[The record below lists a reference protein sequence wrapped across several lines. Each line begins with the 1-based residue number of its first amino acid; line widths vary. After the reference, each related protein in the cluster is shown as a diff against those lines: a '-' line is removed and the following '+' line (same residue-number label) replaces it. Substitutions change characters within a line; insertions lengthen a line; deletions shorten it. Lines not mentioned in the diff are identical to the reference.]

1 MKRAKRKALL
11 KLLRTRPINIGNFYS
26 VAITPEIAAKLGVRE
41 WMNVWANHLP
51 RQTGKP
57 GLQRDFINDELRKAL
72 KAIDKDAEFNFYWPP
87 GVALHDLCDIP
98 PDLTITFAKCS
109 DLSEAARKVTRK
121 WLEDNISSTHPRL
134 RDKNPLVLGSPDG
147 LLGEHSHRR
156 QAVSVRQFNSGDCAI
171 KDSVLDWKH
180 PLMDQTLRLSAPK
193 NMEEMNSSAEYAA
206 RKAFLQRGGVP
217 KPEVEPET
225 MANFVARVK
234 RTLKYIRP
242 SSHQPAPA
250 VDSTML
256 SDFFDKERMAL
267 IQEAVKEF
275 GLAKSLEYRSMP
287 PKPEDYASYNVLPA
301 INELE
306 KDKDD

>member
-41 WMNVWANHLP
+41 WMNEWANHLP
-51 RQTGKP
+51 RQSGKS
-57 GLQRDFINDELRKAL
+57 GIQRDFINAELRKAL

-87 GVALHDLCDIP
+87 GIAQHDLCDIP
-98 PDLTITFAKCS
+98 SDLTITFAKCT
-109 DLSEAARKVTRK
+109 DLSEAARNMTRK
-121 WLEDNISSTHPRL
+121 WLEDNFSSTHPRL

-156 QAVSVRQFNSGDCAI
+156 QAVSVRQFNSGDCVI

-193 NMEEMNSSAEYAA
+193 
-206 RKAFLQRGGVP
+206 
-217 KPEVEPET
+217 PEVEPET

-234 RTLKYIRP
+234 RTLKHIHP
-242 SSHQPAPA
+242 SAHQPTPA
-250 VDSTML
+250 ADSTML
-256 SDFFDKERMAL
+256 SDFFNKEHMAL
-267 IQEAVKEF
+267 IQEAVGVF

-287 PKPEDYASYNVLPA
+287 AKPEDYTSYNVLSA
-301 INELE
+301 ISELE